1 MTDYELLENNA
12 LLALLQIYRNT
23 FEESDVPADVMGEAK
38 KHVRNMMTRSWAVPK
53 WMVIKGERLIVWVQ

>member
-1 MTDYELLENNA
+1 MTDMELLENNA

-23 FEESDVPADVMGEAK
+23 FEESDIPAEVMSEAK
-38 KHVRNMMTRSWAVPK
+38 KHVRKMIDPDRATPK

>member
-1 MTDYELLENNA
+1 MTDMELLENNA

-23 FEESDVPADVMGEAK
+23 FEESDIPQEVMSEAK
-38 KHVRNMMTRSWAVPK
+38 KHVRKMIDPDRATPK

>member
-1 MTDYELLENNA
+1 MIDMELLQNNA

-23 FEESDVPADVMGEAK
+23 FEEPDIPQEVMAEAK
-38 KHVRNMMTRSWAVPK
+38 KHVRKMIDPDRATPK

>member
-1 MTDYELLENNA
+1 MELLENNA

-23 FEESDVPADVMGEAK
+23 FEESDIPQEVMSEAK
-38 KHVRNMMTRSWAVPK
+38 KHVRKMIDPDRATPK

>member
-1 MTDYELLENNA
+1 MIDMELLENNA

-23 FEESDVPADVMGEAK
+23 FEEPDIPQEVMSEAK
-38 KHVRNMMTRSWAVPK
+38 KHVRKMIDPDRATPK